1 MPRQIEERRMKLFT
15 WANCGP
21 SKDGMDSSEGGF
33 GSSTTYYHY
42 YNYLL
47 PTTAARGTCVY
58 THKLIGREA
67 THTPLL
73 CLRGGSMSFLVCFFL
88 PHLHTDLERR
98 RSQSRESNHGCMA
111 WAWAWAWAW
120 AETTEKN
127 HRLWVGEW
135 IYRTAELSAVLIA

>member
-1 MPRQIEERRMKLFT
+1 MKLFT

-21 SKDGMDSSEGGF
+21 SKDGMDYSEWGF
-33 GSSTTYYHY
+33 GFSTTYYHY

-67 THTPLL
+67 THTHTPIMFAGRVDVVL
-73 CLRGGSMSFLVCFFL
+73 SVFLSS
-88 PHLHTDLERR
+88 PSTYRPR
-98 RSQSRESNHGCMA
+98 TPSKSKSRIESWMHGM
-111 WAWAWAWAW
+111 AWAW

-135 IYRTAELSAVLIA
+135 IYRTAELSAVHIA